1 MSNTAASP
9 SDRPDGGAGQPRQGQ
24 PAEPAQGQPAEPA
37 QGQPA
42 QKLPAAGHKPH
53 VPVAGNPA
61 AGNSAAGAARPTEKL
76 QVPPA
81 GQPAGTNAGTAAPQ
95 GKPAKSK
102 TRPYKSSDDW
112 GVFRA
117 VVIIV
122 GVLVAAVGIFYLVT
136 GTAGVPDA
144 GGGEV
149 NTSLESQF
157 RFFSAMMVG
166 VGAAFIAIAVKF
178 KWANMLWLVCL
189 MVFLGGIGRVLSWAF
204 SGTPHYTM
212 IILMIL
218 ELAFPP
224 ALLVWH
230 RFIAKTSDLKREY
243 SEGNA
248 NRGGTASGG
257 GTRG

>member
-1 MSNTAASP
+1 MSNPASTP
-9 SDRPDGGAGQPRQGQ
+9 SDRHGSSGSQQPAQGPAAQPSGQQIRPHEQAQPSGQAQSSGQGLPATAGRTPQAPAAGQAGQP
-24 PAEPAQGQPAEPA
+24 
-37 QGQPA
+37 
-42 QKLPAAGHKPH
+42 
-53 VPVAGNPA
+53 
-61 AGNSAAGAARPTEKL
+61 TERL

-81 GQPAGTNAGTAAPQ
+81 GKPTGSAAGRGSKAP
-95 GKPAKSK
+95 SK
-102 TRPYKSSDDW
+102 NKPYKSSDDW

-117 VVIIV
+117 VVI
-122 GVLVAAVGIFYLVT
+122 GVGILIAGVGIYYLAT
-136 GTAGVPDA
+136 GTAGVADT
-144 GGGEV
+144 GGGEI
-149 NTSLESQF
+149 NPSLESQF

-178 KWANMLWLVCL
+178 QWANMLWLVCL

-230 RFIAKTSDLKREY
+230 RFIAKTSELKREF
-243 SEGNA
+243 SEGSSA
-248 NRGGTASGG
+248 PGGAASAGGTQG
-257 GTRG
+257 